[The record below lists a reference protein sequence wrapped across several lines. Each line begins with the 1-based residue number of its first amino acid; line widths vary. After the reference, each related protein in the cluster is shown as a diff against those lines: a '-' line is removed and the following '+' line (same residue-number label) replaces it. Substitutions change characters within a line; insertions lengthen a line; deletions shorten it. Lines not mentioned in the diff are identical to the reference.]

1 MSIAFRYV
9 ANVMSD
15 HRTHSDIISAA
26 AKLVGSEVRLAAAIG
41 GEVKP
46 YNVGDWRR
54 RNSIPAHHWPRF
66 VDLGFASYKELAAHV
81 AAPSASR
88 AA

>member
-1 MSIAFRYV
+1 
-9 ANVMSD
+9 
-15 HRTHSDIISAA
+15 
-26 AKLVGSEVRLAAAIG
+26 
-41 GEVKP
+41 VKP

-66 VDLGFASYKELAAHV
+66 VDLGFSTYKELAAH
-81 AAPSASR
+81 AASLTSAR

>member
-9 ANVMSD
+9 TLMQAQ
-15 HRTHSDIISAA
+15 RAHSKIIADAA
-26 AKLVGSEVRLAAAIG
+26 DLVGSEVRLAAAIG
-41 GEVKP
+41 GGVKP

-54 RNSIPAHHWPRF
+54 RDSIPAQHWPRF
-66 VDLGFASYKELAAHV
+66 VDLGFSNYKELAAHV
-81 AAPSASR
+81 AAPASSR

>member
-1 MSIAFRYV
+1 MTEPRS
-9 ANVMSD
+9 
-15 HRTHSDIISAA
+15 HSDVIIDA
-26 AKLVGSEVRLAAAIG
+26 AKKVGNEVRLAAAIA

-66 VDLGFASYKELAAHV
+66 VDLGFSTYKELAAH
-81 AAPSASR
+81 AASLTSAR